1 MRSIVSR
8 PGPSSKG
15 YDRNS
20 FARNITSRISIEFSS
35 IQIRHPEFDQCN
47 GDEDGGTSKT
57 GDAVDG
63 DCWGHKGVVFYFG
76 DGG

>member
-1 MRSIVSR
+1 MLQDLVSLISVDIR
-8 PGPSSKG
+8 DLVTVETSSAPSADKLDSV
-15 YDRNS
+15 
-20 FARNITSRISIEFSS
+20 
-35 IQIRHPEFDQCN
+35 QVRHPKFDQCN

-63 DCWGHKGVVFYFG
+63 DCWGVNEVVIFLS

>member
-1 MRSIVSR
+1 MLQDLVPLISVDVGDLVTVETSSA
-8 PGPSSKG
+8 PSTDKF
-15 YDRNS
+15 D
-20 FARNITSRISIEFSS
+20 S